1 MGLRPCSGAIKM
13 LLFAKVIGVYAW
25 GVLSAIVMA
34 LVVQMSHAR
43 ALRLSKGS
51 SAQGWLT
58 VAVNSL
64 ALMEG
69 GLLVMLVMS
78 GGIRP
83 MFLR

>member
-1 MGLRPCSGAIKM
+1 MAI
-13 LLFAKVIGVYAW
+13 LLVT
-25 GVLSAIVMA
+25 VM

-69 GLLVMLVMS
+69 RLLVMLVMA
-78 GGIRP
+78 GG
-83 MFLR
+83 ML